1 MLHFSNQL
9 ELFADLEAQ
18 ADADEAG
25 VWRAEVATRARS
37 ERASVSW
44 GSRLAAAHG
53 RRIRAALVDGAML
66 EGEVRDGADDWILM
80 RDDEGREH
88 VVATA
93 AVDAVWGLPAA
104 GATRGVVERRVSL
117 GHVLRGLARDRARV
131 VVATRSGP
139 RVGRIAWVGA
149 DHVDIVESGDT
160 QATVPWAA
168 ILTVRPA

>member
-1 MLHFSNQL
+1 MRWE

-25 VWRAEVATRARS
+25 AWRAEVAARERS

-44 GSRLAAAHG
+44 GSRIAAAHG
-53 RRIRAALVDGAML
+53 GRIRAVLVDGARL
-66 EGEVRDGADDWILM
+66 EGEVRDGADDWVLVC
-80 RDDEGREH
+80 DDEGREH
-88 VVATA
+88 VIATA

-149 DHVDIVESGDT
+149 DHLELVEPGDA
-160 QATVPWAA
+160 QVTVPWAA